1 MLTAKDIRTTS
12 FETVRRGYSV
22 EDVDAFLKKV
32 ASELEAFQT
41 ETVSMLQEKDQALEK
56 ATREKKDLESKMIVI
71 AEKLEEYRSQE
82 TLLQNALL
90 NAEKMKESLLGEAR
104 QTSEILIRDAQ
115 QKAEKIL
122 ESANNRV
129 VTEEQNYLRI
139 QQEVAKF
146 KNKVLDIYK
155 SHLAVLN
162 SLPNDIE
169 SGLAEKEV
177 AAPVTQESVPAEETP
192 VAEVLP
198 EPEPVVAPVVEEA
211 VETVDETVDE
221 LKNEAEEAEEK
232 VNEFR
237 YDGFAPRPAAEE
249 KPAEER
255 KSRFGNLDFGDK
267 FDFTK

>member
-56 ATREKKDLESKMIVI
+56 VTREKKDLESKMIVI

-129 VTEEQNYLRI
+129 VTEEQNYLRM

-169 SGLAEKEV
+169 SGLAEKEIE
-177 AAPVTQESVPAEETP
+177 APVEQDSVPVEETP
-192 VAEVLP
+192 VAEVAP
-198 EPEPVVAPVVEEA
+198 EPELTADPVVEEA
-211 VETVDETVDE
+211 DE
-221 LKNEAEEAEEK
+221 LVNEAVEELKQEADEAEEK

-237 YDGFAPRPAAEE
+237 YEGFAPRAAAEE

>member
-1 MLTAKDIRTTS
+1 MLTSKDIRSTS
-12 FETVRRGYSV
+12 FETVRRGYSI

-32 ASELEAFQT
+32 ASEFDAFQT
-41 ETVSMLQEKDQALEK
+41 ETVTMLQEKDQELEAVK
-56 ATREKKDLESKMIVI
+56 REKKELENKMLVI
-71 AEKLEEYRSQE
+71 ADKLEEYRSKE
-82 TLLQNALL
+82 NMIQNAFLS
-90 NAEKMKESLLGEAR
+90 AEKMKEEKLGEAR

-129 VTEEQNYLRI
+129 VTEEQNFLRM

-162 SLPNDIE
+162 SLPSDIE
-169 SGLAEKEV
+169 KEENV
-177 AAPVTQESVPAEETP
+177 S
-192 VAEVLP
+192 
-198 EPEPVVAPVVEEA
+198 APVVEEPEA
-211 VETVDETVDE
+211 VAEPVQPVVEKVEEVQEAVAAAEEAAEAEVAATEEKEDE
-221 LKNEAEEAEEK
+221 LK
-232 VNEFR
+232 F
-237 YDGFAPRPAAEE
+237 DDFSSTLTFPEE

-267 FDFTK
+267 FDFGK

>member
-1 MLTAKDIRTTS
+1 MLTSKDIRSTS
-12 FETVRRGYSV
+12 FETVRRGYSI

-32 ASELEAFQT
+32 ASEFDAFQT
-41 ETVSMLQEKDQALEK
+41 ETVTMLQEKDQELEAVK
-56 ATREKKDLESKMIVI
+56 REKKELENKMLVI
-71 AEKLEEYRSQE
+71 ADKLEEYRSKE
-82 TLLQNALL
+82 NMIQNAFLS
-90 NAEKMKESLLGEAR
+90 AEKMKEEKLGEAR

-129 VTEEQNYLRI
+129 VTEEQNFLRM

-162 SLPNDIE
+162 SLPSDIE
-169 SGLAEKEV
+169 EEEKV
-177 AAPVTQESVPAEETP
+177 S
-192 VAEVLP
+192 
-198 EPEPVVAPVVEEA
+198 APVVEEPEA
-211 VETVDETVDE
+211 VAEPVQPVVEKVEEVQEAVAAAEEAAEAEVAATEEKEDE
-221 LKNEAEEAEEK
+221 LK
-232 VNEFR
+232 F
-237 YDGFAPRPAAEE
+237 DDFSSTLTFPEE

-267 FDFTK
+267 FDFGK

>member
-1 MLTAKDIRTTS
+1 MLTSKDIRSTS
-12 FETVRRGYSV
+12 FETVRRGYAM

-32 ASELEAFQT
+32 ANEFDAFQT
-41 ETVSMLQEKDQALEK
+41 ETVAMLQEKDVELENVK
-56 ATREKKDLESKMIVI
+56 REKKELESKMLVI
-71 AEKLEEYRSQE
+71 ADKLEEYRAQE

-122 ESANNRV
+122 ESANSRV
-129 VTEEQNYLRI
+129 VTEEQNYLRM

-162 SLPNDIE
+162 SLPSDLENDE
-169 SGLAEKEV
+169 EPEV
-177 AAPVTQESVPAEETP
+177 SEAPVYEEP
-192 VAEVLP
+192 VAPAVE
-198 EPEPVVAPVVEEA
+198 EPVVENVYEPVEEA
-211 VETVDETVDE
+211 VEAVEEVAETVEEKVDDAVAEVEEAVDE
-221 LKNEAEEAEEK
+221 LK
-232 VNEFR
+232 
-237 YDGFAPRPAAEE
+237 YDDFAPVLDPVEE

-255 KSRFGNLDFGDK
+255 KSRFGNLDFGDR
-267 FDFTK
+267 FDFGNK

>member
-1 MLTAKDIRTTS
+1 MLTSKDIRSTS
-12 FETVRRGYSV
+12 FETVRRGYSI

-32 ASELEAFQT
+32 AGEFDAFQT
-41 ETVSMLQEKDQALEK
+41 ETVAMLQEKDVELESVK
-56 ATREKKDLESKMIVI
+56 KEKKELESKMLVI
-71 AEKLEEYRSQE
+71 ADKLEEYRAQE

-122 ESANNRV
+122 ESANSRV
-129 VTEEQNYLRI
+129 VTEEQNYLRM

-162 SLPNDIE
+162 SLPNDLE
-169 SGLAEKEV
+169 NDVEPEAPLA
-177 AAPVTQESVPAEETP
+177 PAVEETP
-192 VAEVLP
+192 
-198 EPEPVVAPVVEEA
+198 APVVEELTEEKVLEPA
-211 VETVDETVDE
+211 VETVEEVADAVEDKVDDVVAEVEEQVEE
-221 LKNEAEEAEEK
+221 LK
-232 VNEFR
+232 
-237 YDGFAPRPAAEE
+237 YDGFAPRSAEEE
-249 KPAEER
+249 KPVEEK

-267 FDFTK
+267 FDFGK

>member
-1 MLTAKDIRTTS
+1 MLTSKDIRSTS
-12 FETVRRGYSV
+12 FETVRRGYSI

-32 ASELEAFQT
+32 ASEFDAFQT
-41 ETVSMLQEKDQALEK
+41 ETVTMLQEKDQELEAVK
-56 ATREKKDLESKMIVI
+56 REKKELENKMLVI
-71 AEKLEEYRSQE
+71 ADKLEEYRSKE
-82 TLLQNALL
+82 NMIQNAFLS
-90 NAEKMKESLLGEAR
+90 AEKMKEEKLGEAR

-129 VTEEQNYLRI
+129 VTEEQNFLRM

-162 SLPNDIE
+162 SLPSDIE
-169 SGLAEKEV
+169 EEEK
-177 AAPVTQESVPAEETP
+177 AS
-192 VAEVLP
+192 
-198 EPEPVVAPVVEEA
+198 APVVEEPEA
-211 VETVDETVDE
+211 VAEPVQPVVEKVEEVQEAVAAAEEAAEAEVAATEEKEDE
-221 LKNEAEEAEEK
+221 LK
-232 VNEFR
+232 F
-237 YDGFAPRPAAEE
+237 DDFSSTLTFPEE

-267 FDFTK
+267 FDFGK

>member
-1 MLTAKDIRTTS
+1 MLTSKDIRSTS
-12 FETVRRGYSV
+12 FEIVRRGYTI

-32 ASELEAFQT
+32 AEEFDALQT
-41 ETVSMLQEKDQALEK
+41 ETVAMLQEKDQELENVK
-56 ATREKKDLESKMIVI
+56 REKKELEGKMLVI
-71 AEKLEEYRSQE
+71 ADKLEEYRAQE

-122 ESANNRV
+122 ESANSRV
-129 VTEEQNYLRI
+129 VTEEQNYLRM

-162 SLPNDIE
+162 SLPNDIAGYTE
-169 SGLAEKEV
+169 
-177 AAPVTQESVPAEETP
+177 AEEEKTP
-192 VAEVLP
+192 VAETP
-198 EPEPVVAPVVEEA
+198 EEVPVEEPIVEQMPDPVEEVTKAVEEA
-211 VETVDETVDE
+211 VE
-221 LKNEAEEAEEK
+221 EAEETVENVVAEVEEK
-232 VNEFR
+232 VDEVN
-237 YDGFAPRPAAEE
+237 YDDFAPRIDFSEE

-267 FDFTK
+267 YDFGN

>member
-129 VTEEQNYLRI
+129 SAY
-139 QQEVAKF
+139 
-146 KNKVLDIYK
+146 
-155 SHLAVLN
+155 
-162 SLPNDIE
+162 
-169 SGLAEKEV
+169 
-177 AAPVTQESVPAEETP
+177 AAGSC
-192 VAEVLP
+192 
-198 EPEPVVAPVVEEA
+198 
-211 VETVDETVDE
+211 
-221 LKNEAEEAEEK
+221 
-232 VNEFR
+232 
-237 YDGFAPRPAAEE
+237 
-249 KPAEER
+249 
-255 KSRFGNLDFGDK
+255 
-267 FDFTK
+267 

>member
-1 MLTAKDIRTTS
+1 MLTSKDIRSTS
-12 FETVRRGYSV
+12 FETVRRGYSI

-32 ASELEAFQT
+32 ASEFDAFQT
-41 ETVSMLQEKDQALEK
+41 ETVTMLQEKDQELEAVK
-56 ATREKKDLESKMIVI
+56 REKKELENKMLVI
-71 AEKLEEYRSQE
+71 ADKLEEYRSKE
-82 TLLQNALL
+82 NMIQNAFLS
-90 NAEKMKESLLGEAR
+90 AEKMKEEKLGEAR

-129 VTEEQNYLRI
+129 VTEEQNFLRM

-162 SLPNDIE
+162 SLPSDIE
-169 SGLAEKEV
+169 EEEKV
-177 AAPVTQESVPAEETP
+177 S
-192 VAEVLP
+192 
-198 EPEPVVAPVVEEA
+198 APVVEEPEA
-211 VETVDETVDE
+211 VAEPVQPVVEKVEEVQEAVAAAEEAAEAEVAATEKKEDE
-221 LKNEAEEAEEK
+221 LK
-232 VNEFR
+232 F
-237 YDGFAPRPAAEE
+237 DDFSSTLTFPEE

-267 FDFTK
+267 FDFGK

>member
-1 MLTAKDIRTTS
+1 MLTSKDIRSTS
-12 FETVRRGYSV
+12 FETVRRGYSI

-32 ASELEAFQT
+32 AGEFDAFQT
-41 ETVSMLQEKDQALEK
+41 ETVAMLQEKDVELESVK
-56 ATREKKDLESKMIVI
+56 KEKKELESKMLVI
-71 AEKLEEYRSQE
+71 ADKLEEYRAQE

-122 ESANNRV
+122 ESANSRV
-129 VTEEQNYLRI
+129 VTEEQNYLRM

-162 SLPNDIE
+162 SLPNDLE
-169 SGLAEKEV
+169 NDVEPEAPLA
-177 AAPVTQESVPAEETP
+177 PAVEETP
-192 VAEVLP
+192 
-198 EPEPVVAPVVEEA
+198 APVVEELTEEKVLEPV
-211 VETVDETVDE
+211 VETVEEGADAVEDKVDDVVAEVEEQVEE
-221 LKNEAEEAEEK
+221 LK
-232 VNEFR
+232 
-237 YDGFAPRPAAEE
+237 YDGFAPRSAEEE
-249 KPAEER
+249 KPVEEK

-267 FDFTK
+267 FDFGK

>member
-1 MLTAKDIRTTS
+1 MLTSKDIRSTS
-12 FETVRRGYSV
+12 FETVRRGYAI

-32 ASELEAFQT
+32 AGEFDAFQT
-41 ETVSMLQEKDQALEK
+41 ETVAMLQEKDQELETVK
-56 ATREKKDLESKMIVI
+56 REKKELESKMLVI
-71 AEKLEEYRSQE
+71 ADKLEEYRSQE

-122 ESANNRV
+122 ESANSRV
-129 VTEEQNYLRI
+129 VTEEQNYLRM

-162 SLPNDIE
+162 SLPNDIAGDSE
-169 SGLAEKEV
+169 PEAPAAEVKAEPAAEEPAPETPSYEPLAE
-177 AAPVTQESVPAEETP
+177 AA
-192 VAEVLP
+192 
-198 EPEPVVAPVVEEA
+198 
-211 VETVDETVDE
+211 ETV
-221 LKNEAEEAEEK
+221 EAAVEEK
-232 VNEFR
+232 VDDAVAEIEEKVEELK
-237 YDGFAPRPAAEE
+237 YDDFSSVLEAEEE

-267 FDFTK
+267 YDFGN

>member
-1 MLTAKDIRTTS
+1 MLTSKDIRSTS
-12 FETVRRGYSV
+12 FETVRRGYAI

-32 ASELEAFQT
+32 ASEFDAFQT
-41 ETVSMLQEKDQALEK
+41 ETVAMLQEKDVELENVK
-56 ATREKKDLESKMIVI
+56 REKKELESKMLVI
-71 AEKLEEYRSQE
+71 ADKLEEYRAQE

-122 ESANNRV
+122 ESANSRV
-129 VTEEQNYLRI
+129 VTEEQNYLRM

-162 SLPNDIE
+162 SLPSDLE
-169 SGLAEKEV
+169 SDEEPEAPETPAYEEP
-177 AAPVTQESVPAEETP
+177 AAPAFD
-192 VAEVLP
+192 
-198 EPEPVVAPVVEEA
+198 EPVVENVYEPLAEAVEEVAETVEEKVDDAVAEVEEA
-211 VETVDETVDE
+211 VDE
-221 LKNEAEEAEEK
+221 LKLD
-232 VNEFR
+232 EFAS
-237 YDGFAPRPAAEE
+237 DPDPVEE

-255 KSRFGNLDFGDK
+255 KSRFGNLDFGDR
-267 FDFTK
+267 FDFGNK

>member
-1 MLTAKDIRTTS
+1 MLTSKDIRSTS
-12 FETVRRGYSV
+12 FETVRRGYSI

-32 ASELEAFQT
+32 AGEFDAFQT
-41 ETVSMLQEKDQALEK
+41 ETVAMLQEKDVELESVK
-56 ATREKKDLESKMIVI
+56 KEKKELESKMLVI
-71 AEKLEEYRSQE
+71 ADKLEEYRAQE

-122 ESANNRV
+122 ESANSRV
-129 VTEEQNYLRI
+129 VTEEQNYLRM

-162 SLPNDIE
+162 SLPNDLE
-169 SGLAEKEV
+169 NDVEPEAPLA
-177 AAPVTQESVPAEETP
+177 PAVEETP
-192 VAEVLP
+192 
-198 EPEPVVAPVVEEA
+198 APVVEELTEEKVLEPV
-211 VETVDETVDE
+211 VETVQEVADAVEDKVDDVVAEVEEQVEE
-221 LKNEAEEAEEK
+221 LK
-232 VNEFR
+232 
-237 YDGFAPRPAAEE
+237 YDGFAPRSAEEE
-249 KPAEER
+249 KPVEEK

-267 FDFTK
+267 FDFGK

>member
-1 MLTAKDIRTTS
+1 MLTSKDIRSTS
-12 FETVRRGYSV
+12 FETVRRGYSI

-32 ASELEAFQT
+32 ASEFDAFQT
-41 ETVSMLQEKDQALEK
+41 ETVAMLQEKDVELESVK
-56 ATREKKDLESKMIVI
+56 KEKKELESKMLVI
-71 AEKLEEYRSQE
+71 ADKLEEYRAQE

-122 ESANNRV
+122 ESANSRV
-129 VTEEQNYLRI
+129 VTEEQNYLRM

-162 SLPNDIE
+162 SLPNDLE
-169 SGLAEKEV
+169 NDVEPEAPLA
-177 AAPVTQESVPAEETP
+177 PAVEETP
-192 VAEVLP
+192 
-198 EPEPVVAPVVEEA
+198 APVVEELTEEKVLEPA
-211 VETVDETVDE
+211 VETVEEVADAVEDKVDDVVAEVEEQVEE
-221 LKNEAEEAEEK
+221 LK
-232 VNEFR
+232 
-237 YDGFAPRPAAEE
+237 YDGFAPRSAEEE
-249 KPAEER
+249 KPVEEK

-267 FDFTK
+267 FDFGK